1 MISFFS
7 KHRRIV
13 FIVTVAIFLVGVF
26 VGLGAYVF
34 TGASSSSA
42 VAEVGGKTIPYQQFL
57 SQVNRVTSNMKE
69 SGTEVNDLISKG
81 IKQEVFREM
90 VIEELLSQQG
100 EKMGMLVPDF
110 EVAVEVQNTP
120 QFREGGQF
128 SPRAYY
134 QTIFNEFQMSPSE
147 YEAWRKK
154 ARLASKFKQ
163 FLYTTVKV
171 TPEEAREYY
180 LAKNKSL
187 KDFDKNRA
195 KATDELA
202 REKFAGIANYLLRQL
217 TIRQEVKSYLEIREQ
232 GR

>member
-7 KHRRIV
+7 KHRRVI
-13 FIVTVAIFLVGVF
+13 FIVTVGIFLVGVF

-34 TGASSSSA
+34 TGASSSAA
-42 VAEVGGKTIPYQQFL
+42 VAEVGGKAIPYQQFR
-57 SQVNRVTSNMKE
+57 SQVNRVTANMKD
-69 SGTEVNDLISKG
+69 SGTEVNEIISKSV
-81 IKQEVFREM
+81 KQEVFREM

-134 QTIFNEFQMSPSE
+134 QTIFNEFQMSPSD

>member
-13 FIVTVAIFLVGVF
+13 FIVTVSIFLVGVF

-34 TGASSSSA
+34 TGASSDA
-42 VAEVGGKTIPYQQFL
+42 VADVGGAKIPYQRFL
-57 SQVNRVTSNMKE
+57 SQVNRATASFKE
-69 SGTEVNDLISKG
+69 NGTEVNEILAKTV
-81 IKQEVFREM
+81 KQEVFREM

-100 EKMGMLVPDF
+100 EKLGMRVPDF

-120 QFREGGQF
+120 QFRENGSF

-134 QTIFNEFQMSPSE
+134 QTISSEFQMSPAE

-163 FLYTTVKV
+163 FIYTSVKV
-171 TPEEAREYY
+171 TPDEAKAYY
-180 LAKNKSL
+180 FAKNKNL
-187 KDFDKNRA
+187 NGFEKERA
-195 KATDELA
+195 KYTDELA
-202 REKFAGIANYLLRQL
+202 REKFANLANYLLRQL
-217 TIRQEVKSYLEIREQ
+217 TTRMEIKSYLEQREQ

>member
-34 TGASSSSA
+34 TSSAADA
-42 VAEVGGKTIPYQQFL
+42 VAEVGGQKIPYKQFSQQV
-57 SQVNRVTSNMKE
+57 SRISANMKDAG
-69 SGTEVNDLISKG
+69 SEVNEMLSKT

-90 VIEELLSQQG
+90 VVEELLSQQG
-100 EKMGMLVPDF
+100 AKMGMLVPDF

-134 QTIFNEFQMSPSE
+134 QTVYNEFQMSPSE

-163 FLYTTVKV
+163 FIYTSVKV
-171 TPEEAREYY
+171 TPDEAAAYY
-180 LAKNKSL
+180 MAKNKSL
-187 KDFDKNRA
+187 KNFDKDRA
-195 KATDELA
+195 KFTDELA
-202 REKFAGIANYLLRQL
+202 REKFADIANYMLRQ
-217 TIRQEVKSYLEIREQ
+217 ISNREEIKSYLELREQ

>member
-7 KHRRIV
+7 KYRRPV
-13 FIVTVAIFLVGVF
+13 FIVTVSIFLVGVF

-34 TGASSSSA
+34 TGSSDGA
-42 VAEVGGKTIPYQQFL
+42 LAEVGGEKLPYKAFVQ
-57 SQVNRVTSNMKE
+57 QVNRISGNLKD
-69 SGTEVNDLISKG
+69 SGTEVNEILTRT

-90 VIEELLSQQG
+90 VVESLLSQQG

-110 EVAVEVQNTP
+110 EVALEVQNTP

-134 QTIFNEFQMSPSE
+134 QTVYNEFQMSPAD

-154 ARLASKFKQ
+154 ARLANKFKQ
-163 FLYTTVKV
+163 FVYTSIKV
-171 TPEEAREYY
+171 TPEEVRAYY
-180 LAKNKSL
+180 MAKNKGL
-187 KDFDKNRA
+187 KNFEKERA
-195 KATDELA
+195 KYAAELA
-202 REKFAGIANYLLRQL
+202 QQKFGEVANYMLRQI
-217 TIRQEVKSYLEIREQ
+217 TSRQEVKSYLDVREQ

>member
-34 TGASSSSA
+34 TSSSLGA
-42 VAEVGGKTIPYQQFL
+42 VAEVGGEKLSYQQFL
-57 SQVNRVTSNMKE
+57 QQVNRITANMKE
-69 SGTEVNDLISKG
+69 SGTEVNDILTKTV
-81 IKQEVFREM
+81 KQEVFREM

-100 EKMGMLVPDF
+100 KKMGMVVPDF

-120 QFREGGQF
+120 QFKEGGAF
-128 SPRAYY
+128 SPRAYFQAVY
-134 QTIFNEFQMSPSE
+134 NEFQMSPTE

-163 FLYTTVKV
+163 FVYTSVKV
-171 TPEEAREYY
+171 TPDEVKEYY
-180 LAKNKSL
+180 LSKNKDLKNFEKDRAKYSEELAKNK
-187 KDFDKNRA
+187 
-195 KATDELA
+195 
-202 REKFAGIANYLLRQL
+202 FADIANYMLRQIS
-217 TIRQEVKSYLEIREQ
+217 TRQEIKSYLDQREQ

>member
-7 KHRRIV
+7 KYRRIV

-34 TGASSSSA
+34 TGDSMGA
-42 VAEVGGKTIPYQQFL
+42 VADVGGSKISYQRF
-57 SQVNRVTSNMKE
+57 SAQVNRAMASFKDSN
-69 SGTEVNDLISKG
+69 TEVNEVLSRTV
-81 IKQEVFREM
+81 KQEIFREM

-100 EKMGMLVPDF
+100 AKMGMLVPDF

-120 QFREGGQF
+120 QFRENNAF

-134 QTIFNEFQMSPSE
+134 QTVYNEFQMSPAE
-147 YEAWRKK
+147 YEEWRKK

-163 FLYTTVKV
+163 FVYTSVKV
-171 TPEEAREYY
+171 TPEEAAAYY
-180 LAKNKSL
+180 VAKNKSL
-187 KDFDKNRA
+187 KGFEKERA
-195 KATDELA
+195 KYTDELA
-202 REKFAGIANYLLRQL
+202 RDKFANLANYLLRQL
-217 TIRQEVKSYLEIREQ
+217 TVRQEIKSYLEQREQ

>member
-7 KHRRIV
+7 THKRLIFTVVVVV
-13 FIVTVAIFLVGVF
+13 FIGSIFF
-26 VGLGAYVF
+26 VSGEVF
-34 TGASSSSA
+34 TSSSMDA
-42 VAEVGGKTIPYQQFL
+42 VANVGGKKIPYQRFL
-57 SQVNRVTSNMKE
+57 SQVRRATASFKDN
-69 SGTEVNDLISKG
+69 GTEVNQILETT

-100 EKMGMLVPDF
+100 EKLGMRVPDF

-120 QFREGGQF
+120 QFREGGSF

-134 QTIFNEFQMSPSE
+134 QTISNEFNMTPAE
-147 YEAWRKK
+147 YENWRKK

-163 FLYTTVKV
+163 FIYTSVKV
-171 TPEEAREYY
+171 TPDEAKAYY

-187 KDFDKNRA
+187 NGFEKDRA
-195 KATDELA
+195 KYTDELA
-202 REKFAGIANYLLRQL
+202 REKFANLANYLLRQL
-217 TIRQEVKSYLEIREQ
+217 TTRQEIKSYLDQREQ